1 MPRMTKHKVTENG
14 WTYWIK
20 PHMRL
25 YRMGCCDCGLVHDLQ
40 FVVVKSGRG
49 HAVVFRAR
57 RNNRSTAAI
66 RKNWQVRDETNV
78 CKGTK

>member
-1 MPRMTKHKVTENG
+1 
-14 WTYWIK
+14 
-20 PHMRL
+20 
-25 YRMGCCDCGLVHDLQ
+25 MGCCDCGLVHDLQ